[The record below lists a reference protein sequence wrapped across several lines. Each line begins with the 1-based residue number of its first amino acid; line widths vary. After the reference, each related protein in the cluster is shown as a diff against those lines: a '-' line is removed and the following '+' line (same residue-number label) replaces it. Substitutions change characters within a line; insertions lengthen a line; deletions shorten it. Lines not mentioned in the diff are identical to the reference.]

1 MEYRFHDL
9 YLSREDSVENGDISQ
24 VYILF
29 MILYSKFNNP
39 NMLCF
44 ELQKEHSETF
54 LTSKIF
60 NRISNRWGTF
70 EDLII

>member
-1 MEYRFHDL
+1 MEYRIHDF

-24 VYILF
+24 AYILF

-39 NMLCF
+39 NMFSF
-44 ELQKEHSETF
+44 ELEKEHSETF